1 MWPIFDQQY
10 LNVLMLPALIPSPP
24 LPLAVSRMQA
34 LHFTPYHVAAR
45 LPAGA
50 AALLAAPRV
59 PVVDLVGEAQP
70 GPRQMAAA
78 AALARAQVAAPVA
91 AAEQAAVQEPEQAA
105 AAALQAGATAAELR
119 ALAAALER
127 AAAHAAQ
134 G

>member
-1 MWPIFDQQY
+1 MPS
-10 LNVLMLPALIPSPP
+10 PALP
-24 LPLAVSRMQA
+24 LPVSRMQA
-34 LHFTPYHVAAR
+34 LHFTPYHVAAQ

-50 AALLAAPRV
+50 AAPPAAPRV

-91 AAEQAAVQEPEQAA
+91 AVQAAVQEPEQAA

>member
-50 AALLAAPRV
+50 AAPLAAPRV
-59 PVVDLVGEAQP
+59 PVVDIVGEAQP

-78 AALARAQVAAPVA
+78 AALARAQVVAPVA
-91 AAEQAAVQEPEQAA
+91 AAVQAAVQEPE
-105 AAALQAGATAAELR
+105 QAGATAAELR

-127 AAAHAAQ
+127 AAARAAQ